1 MEEKVYKKKPPLAN
15 PAISPIFYP
24 VMPIQ
29 DYGLYMINRNRSWK
43 KHSRKFKIN
52 NRSSKQF

>member
-1 MEEKVYKKKPPLAN
+1 MEEKVYKQSPFAN
-15 PAISPIFYP
+15 PATSPIFYP

-43 KHSRKFKIN
+43 KHSRRFKTN
-52 NRSSKQF
+52 NRSNKHF